1 MGVLTWCFCGVV
13 VVFCVVNVV
22 IKPSCF
28 VVIKNV
34 TRILNLFFGFLVLG
48 MKAGLRWSQ
57 LQAFGRWSE
66 FMREKW
72 ECV

>member
-34 TRILNLFFGFLVLG
+34 TRILNLFPLFGNEGWFEGVTAAAVWAL
-48 MKAGLRWSQ
+48 
-57 LQAFGRWSE
+57 E
-66 FMREKW
+66 
-72 ECV
+72 